1 MRRSKTMYE
10 VAREQLIQQIKKSEE
25 FKNLCSFYLR
35 KSEEQLIQAL
45 KPRMR
50 TLRRGKNLVSEI
62 NFLDNVSQ
70 ITVKNS
76 IKVEIY

>member
-1 MRRSKTMYE
+1 MIRSKTMYE
-10 VAREQLIQQIKKSEE
+10 VAREQLIQQIKLSPE
-25 FKNLCSFYLR
+25 FKNLCSFYQR
-35 KSEEQLIQAL
+35 KTKEQLIQAL

-62 NFLDNVSQ
+62 NFLDNVSE
-70 ITVKNS
+70 ITVKNR

>member
-1 MRRSKTMYE
+1 MKRSKTMYE